1 MGESRLETCTG
12 WFAVMQCLK
21 FLETSSRFLRFLVF
35 GGAHVS
41 ITTSAI
47 SVKSIKKSK
56 KKEQLVQMDH
66 TFNIGNDQGVFTSE
80 LERLLTMLEIAE
92 LEHLEDSIANGGAE
106 N

>member
-1 MGESRLETCTG
+1 
-12 WFAVMQCLK
+12 
-21 FLETSSRFLRFLVF
+21 
-35 GGAHVS
+35 
-41 ITTSAI
+41 
-47 SVKSIKKSK
+47 
-56 KKEQLVQMDH
+56 MDH